1 VTRLSSKRGN
11 GVQTAAWQKAGI
23 VANRQNTTRAAILA
37 ALDRLE
43 IPEDRW
49 PEFVRDYKARQAQ
62 HTKFRQRLHPP
73 PFAPPV
79 FDPLNQST
87 GDWVQV
93 ADAAWAKHRDQF
105 LAKRQFWK
113 RIGVDAEIP
122 PPKQARVSGKT
133 LSVTQRYDWAARR
146 LCGDPWKEIAAI
158 HQMNESTVTK
168 AATAVLEMADWP
180 TKPTTK
186 PQRR

>member
-1 VTRLSSKRGN
+1 LSSKPGN

-23 VANRQNTTRAAILA
+23 VANRQNTTCAAILA

-43 IPEDRW
+43 LPEDRW
-49 PEFVRDYKARQAQ
+49 PEFVRDYKARQSN

-73 PFAPPV
+73 PFAPPI

-87 GDWVQV
+87 GDWVKA

-105 LAKRQFWK
+105 LKKREFWK
-113 RIGVDAEIP
+113 KVGVDAEIP
-122 PPKQARVSGKT
+122 PSRQARVSRKT
-133 LSVTQRYDWAARR
+133 PSVTQRYDSAAMR
-146 LCGDPWKEIAAI
+146 LCGYPWKEIAAI
-158 HQMNESTVTK
+158 QQMKESTVIK

-180 TKPTTK
+180 TKPTTEPRK
-186 PQRR
+186 

>member
-1 VTRLSSKRGN
+1 MSSKPEN

-23 VANRQNTTRAAILA
+23 VANRQNIARAAILA
-37 ALDRLE
+37 ALDRLK

-49 PEFVRDYKARQAQ
+49 PEFVQDYKARQAQ

-87 GDWVQV
+87 DDWVKS

-105 LAKRQFWK
+105 LEKREFW
-113 RIGVDAEIP
+113 RRVGVDAEISP
-122 PPKQARVSGKT
+122 SKQARAGKT
-133 LSVTQRYDWAARR
+133 PSVTQRYDCAAMR
-146 LCGDPWKEIAAI
+146 LCGDSWKEIAAI
-158 HQMNESTVTK
+158 HHMKESTVIK
-168 AATAVLEMADWP
+168 AATAVLRGADWP
-180 TKPTTK
+180 TKLTTK
-186 PQRR
+186 RRK

>member
-1 VTRLSSKRGN
+1 VIRLSSKRGN

-37 ALDRLE
+37 ALDRLR

-87 GDWVQV
+87 GDWVQA

-105 LAKRQFWK
+105 LAKRQFW
-113 RIGVDAEIP
+113 RNVGVDAEIP

-133 LSVTQRYDWAARR
+133 LSITQRYDCAARR

-158 HQMNESTVTK
+158 HQMNESTVIK
-168 AATAVLEMADWP
+168 AASAVLEMADWP
-180 TKPTTK
+180 TKPITK
-186 PQRR
+186 PRS

>member
-1 VTRLSSKRGN
+1 LSSKPEN

-23 VANRQNTTRAAILA
+23 VANRQNTARAALLA
-37 ALDRLE
+37 ALVRLE

-49 PEFVRDYKARQAQ
+49 PEFVQDYKARQAQ
-62 HTKFRQRLHPP
+62 NTKFRQRLHPP

-87 GDWVQV
+87 DDWVKS
-93 ADAAWAKHRDQF
+93 ADAAWGKHRDQF
-105 LAKRQFWK
+105 LEKREFW
-113 RIGVDAEIP
+113 RRVGVDAEISP
-122 PPKQARVSGKT
+122 SKQARVSGKT
-133 LSVTQRYDWAARR
+133 PSVTQRYDWAAMR
-146 LCGDPWKEIAAI
+146 LCGDSWKEIASI
-158 HQMNESTVTK
+158 HQMKESTVTK

-186 PQRR
+186 RRK